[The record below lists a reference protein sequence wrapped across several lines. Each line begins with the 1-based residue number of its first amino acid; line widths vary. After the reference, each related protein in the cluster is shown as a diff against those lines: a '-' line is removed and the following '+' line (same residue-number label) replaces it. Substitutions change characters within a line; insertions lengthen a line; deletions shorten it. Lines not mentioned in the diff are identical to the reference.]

1 MLLDPD
7 ANHLFES
14 NMDNRALNTDIATSV
29 ISPLRSYY
37 RQPVTLSKKSIK
49 RGQQQSCGVKG
60 GPVIQPLYKGPGR
73 KAGTLKDHHNED
85 LLERVRMMID
95 HLKDIYS
102 KGQHAVS
109 LDQA

>member
-37 RQPVTLSKKSIK
+37 RQPVALSKKSIK
-49 RGQQQSCGVKG
+49 RG
-60 GPVIQPLYKGPGR
+60 
-73 KAGTLKDHHNED
+73 
-85 LLERVRMMID
+85 
-95 HLKDIYS
+95 
-102 KGQHAVS
+102 
-109 LDQA
+109 